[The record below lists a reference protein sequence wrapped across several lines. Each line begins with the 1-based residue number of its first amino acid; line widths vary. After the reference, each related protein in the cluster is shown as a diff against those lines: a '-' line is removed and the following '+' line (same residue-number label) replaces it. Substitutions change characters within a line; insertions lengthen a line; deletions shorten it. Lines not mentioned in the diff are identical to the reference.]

1 MGPETAPMTVV
12 FFSAFGCGTCTTF
25 KDAPQKLVEKYGD
38 KVRIVFKHKIIPE
51 PAPDSLAAS
60 VAALAAKEQGKFWEY
75 HDKLFETNALDPA
88 SLTAHASALGLNLK
102 KFKADMERSELRGQ
116 ALKDALLANEVGAH
130 SMPNIMVNGERMK
143 GAKTFENLDKKY

>member
-102 KFKADMERSELRGQ
+102 KFVPMFLEVKFEVSIGMSPQERGFHMSKDL
-116 ALKDALLANEVGAH
+116 LK
-130 SMPNIMVNGERMK
+130 K
-143 GAKTFENLDKKY
+143 EN